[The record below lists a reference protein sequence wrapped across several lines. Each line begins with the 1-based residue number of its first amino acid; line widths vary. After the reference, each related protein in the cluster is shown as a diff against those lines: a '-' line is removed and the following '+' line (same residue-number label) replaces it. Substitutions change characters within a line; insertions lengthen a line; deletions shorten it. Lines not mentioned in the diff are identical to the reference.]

1 MADHSSGICNRYES
15 EAQPAVWSFPPSF
28 IKLMTESTST
38 ATQTA
43 AAPSS
48 QEGWNLTFHLI
59 KSCRNSDH
67 RARLE
72 RAVRWVQHGRSGMWR
87 FCRRHCHIEIR
98 GLVFARLQ
106 SQERTICSSFST
118 NISGFNHLLP
128 TIESTRPTGIKPG
141 GCLFNSPG
149 APETFQLSQNQNKSR
164 YETEW
169 IKWVATK
176 EEV

>member
-1 MADHSSGICNRYES
+1 MHLIDDTRAGAFGGDLRRFQGEWNTGRHRSWFLDFVWFYCAVKKLIFSVVAFLVKWQITVVGSVTDMSQKSSQQS
-15 EAQPAVWSFPPSF
+15 EAPRF

-67 RARLE
+67 QARLE

-98 GLVFARLQ
+98 ELVFARLQ
-106 SQERTICSSFST
+106 SQERTIWSF
-118 NISGFNHLLP
+118 F
-128 TIESTRPTGIKPG
+128 
-141 GCLFNSPG
+141 
-149 APETFQLSQNQNKSR
+149 
-164 YETEW
+164 
-169 IKWVATK
+169 
-176 EEV
+176 